1 MPNQMTKDGA
11 SRIQA
16 SQDKGGRDM
25 SSGGFAARAQGAG
38 DRNANAG
45 VGGQGQGGAGA
56 GAGQGGQQQTGKK

>member
-1 MPNQMTKDGA
+1 MPNQMTKDDA
-11 SRIQA
+11 SRIQS
-16 SQDKGGRDM
+16 SQNKGGKDM

-56 GAGQGGQQQTGKK
+56 GQGGQQTGKK